1 VIGEMN
7 GLLPVFLKELTDQFG
22 SRRFMLITLI
32 IVITGLFS
40 SYTASEALGE
50 EQFLSE
56 EYLFLNLFTSAGG
69 GLPSFLFF
77 ISFFGP
83 LLGII
88 LGFDA
93 INGERTRGTLS
104 LILSQPVFRDVIIN
118 GKFLASIAT
127 VAIMIASIM
136 VMIAG
141 ISIAKLGVIPN
152 GQEVARALLFFVACV
167 LYVAFWTSLAIL
179 FSIVFEKSS
188 TSALMSIALWIFLAF
203 FVYMIAGVIADE
215 VYPITQ
221 QSDPALLAKHEGLR
235 TMLLRFSPAVLLE
248 EISIAL
254 LNPTVRVF
262 GPMFESQLKGL
273 ILTPLSLGQ
282 SVLVI
287 WPQFVA
293 LIAASIVCFAVSY
306 LTFMRKEIRSI

>member
-1 VIGEMN
+1 MN
-7 GLLPVFLKELTDQFG
+7 GLLSVFLKELTDQFG

-104 LILSQPVFRDVIIN
+104 LILSQPVYRDVIIN

-203 FVYMIAGVIADE
+203 FVYMIAGVITDE

>member
-1 VIGEMN
+1 MS

-22 SRRFMLITLI
+22 SRRFMLIALI
-32 IVITGLFS
+32 VVITGLFS

-50 EQFLSE
+50 QQFLNG
-56 EYLFLNLFTSAGG
+56 EYLFLSLFTLSGG

-104 LILSQPVFRDVIIN
+104 LILSQPVYRDVIIN
-118 GKFLASIAT
+118 GKFLASITT

-141 ISIAKLGVIPN
+141 VSIAKLGVVPN
-152 GQEVARALLFFVACV
+152 GQEVARAFLFFIACI
-167 LYVAFWTSLAIL
+167 LYIAFWTSLAIL

-188 TSALMSIALWIFLAF
+188 TSALTSIAIWIFLAF

-215 VYPITQ
+215 VYPITR
-221 QSDPALLAKHEGLR
+221 QSTPELLAKHESLR

-248 EISIAL
+248 EISAAF

-262 GPMFESQLKGL
+262 GPMFETQLQGL
-273 ILTPLSLGQ
+273 ILTPLSLSQ
-282 SVLVI
+282 SVLVV

-293 LIAASIVCFAVSY
+293 LVAASIICFALSY
-306 LTFMRKEIRSI
+306 LAFMRKEIRPT

>member
-7 GLLPVFLKELTDQFG
+7 GLLSVFLKELTDQFG

-104 LILSQPVFRDVIIN
+104 LILSQPVYRDVIIN

>member
-1 VIGEMN
+1 
-7 GLLPVFLKELTDQFG
+7 
-22 SRRFMLITLI
+22 MLIALI
-32 IVITGLFS
+32 VVITGLFS
-40 SYTASEALGE
+40 SYTASEALRE
-50 EQFLSE
+50 QQFLNE
-56 EYLFLNLFTSAGG
+56 EYLFLSLFSLSGG

-104 LILSQPVFRDVIIN
+104 LILSQPVYRDVIIN

-141 ISIAKLGVIPN
+141 ISIAKLGVVPN
-152 GQEVARALLFFVACV
+152 GQEVARAFLFFIACI
-167 LYVAFWTSLAIL
+167 LYIAFWTSLAIL

-188 TSALMSIALWIFLAF
+188 TSALTSIAIWIFLAF

-215 VYPITQ
+215 VYPITR
-221 QSDPALLAKHEGLR
+221 QSTPELLAKHESLR

-248 EISIAL
+248 EISAAI

-262 GPMFESQLKGL
+262 GPMFETQLQGL

-282 SVLVI
+282 SMLVV

-293 LIAASIVCFAVSY
+293 LVAASIICFAVSY
-306 LTFMRKEIRSI
+306 LAFMRKEIRST

>member
-1 VIGEMN
+1 MS

-22 SRRFMLITLI
+22 SRRFMLIALI
-32 IVITGLFS
+32 VVITGLFS
-40 SYTASEALGE
+40 SYTASEALRGQ
-50 EQFLSE
+50 QFLNE
-56 EYLFLNLFTSAGG
+56 EYLFLSLFTLSGG

-104 LILSQPVFRDVIIN
+104 LILSQPVYRDVIIN
-118 GKFLASIAT
+118 GKFLASITT

-141 ISIAKLGVIPN
+141 VSIAKLGVVPN
-152 GQEVARALLFFVACV
+152 GQEVARAFLFFIACI
-167 LYVAFWTSLAIL
+167 LYIAFWTSLAIL

-188 TSALMSIALWIFLAF
+188 TSVLTSIAIWIFLAF

-215 VYPITQ
+215 VYPMTR
-221 QSDPALLAKHEGLR
+221 QSTPELLTKHESLR
-235 TMLLRFSPAVLLE
+235 TMLLRFSPAVLLG
-248 EISIAL
+248 EISAAF

-262 GPMFESQLKGL
+262 GPMFETQLQGL

-282 SVLVI
+282 SVLVV

-293 LIAASIVCFAVSY
+293 LVAASIICFAVSY
-306 LTFMRKEIRSI
+306 LAFMRKEIRPT

>member
-1 VIGEMN
+1 MN
-7 GLLPVFLKELTDQFG
+7 GLLSVFLKELTDQFG

-104 LILSQPVFRDVIIN
+104 LILSQPVYRDVIIN

>member
-1 VIGEMN
+1 MG

-22 SRRFMLITLI
+22 SKRFMLITLI

-40 SYTASEALGE
+40 SYTASEALKE
-50 EQFLSE
+50 QQFLNE
-56 EYLFLNLFTSAGG
+56 EYLFLGLFTSSGG

-104 LILSQPVFRDVIIN
+104 LILSQPIYRDAIIN
-118 GKFLASIAT
+118 GKFLASLAT

-141 ISIAKLGVIPN
+141 ISIAKLGVVPN
-152 GQEVARALLFFVACV
+152 GQEVVRAILFFIACI
-167 LYVAFWTSLAIL
+167 LYIAFWMSLAIL
-179 FSIVFEKSS
+179 FSIIFEKSS
-188 TSALMSIALWIFLAF
+188 TSALTSIALWIFLSF
-203 FVYMIAGVIADE
+203 FVYMIAGVVADKI
-215 VYPITQ
+215 YPITQ
-221 QSDPALLAKHEGLR
+221 QSTPELLAKHESLR
-235 TMLLRFSPAVLLE
+235 TMLIRFSPAVLLE
-248 EISIAL
+248 EISAAI

-262 GPMFESQLKGL
+262 GPMFETQLKGL

-282 SVLVI
+282 SVLVV

-293 LIAASIVCFAVSY
+293 LIAASVICFAVSY
-306 LTFMRKEIRSI
+306 LAFMRKEIRSI

>member
-1 VIGEMN
+1 MN

-104 LILSQPVFRDVIIN
+104 LILSQPVYRDVIIN

-203 FVYMIAGVIADE
+203 FVYMIAGVITDE

>member
-1 VIGEMN
+1 MN

-188 TSALMSIALWIFLAF
+188 TSALMSIALWIFLSF

>member
-1 VIGEMN
+1 MN

-141 ISIAKLGVIPN
+141 VSIAKLGVIPN

>member
-1 VIGEMN
+1 MN

-40 SYTASEALGE
+40 SYTASGALGE

-104 LILSQPVFRDVIIN
+104 LILSQPVYRDVIIN

-141 ISIAKLGVIPN
+141 ISIAKLGVVPN
-152 GQEVARALLFFVACV
+152 GQEVMRALLFFMACV

-221 QSDPALLAKHEGLR
+221 QSDPELLARHESLR

-306 LTFMRKEIRSI
+306 LAFMRKEIRSV

>member
-1 VIGEMN
+1 MG

-22 SRRFMLITLI
+22 SKRFMLITLI
-32 IVITGLFS
+32 IAITGLFS
-40 SYTASEALGE
+40 SYTASEALKE
-50 EQFLSE
+50 QQFLNE
-56 EYLFLNLFTSAGG
+56 EYLFLGLFTSSGG

-104 LILSQPVFRDVIIN
+104 LILSQPIYRDAIIN
-118 GKFLASIAT
+118 GKFLASLAT

-141 ISIAKLGVIPN
+141 ISIAKLGVVPN
-152 GQEVARALLFFVACV
+152 GQEVVRAILFFIACI
-167 LYVAFWTSLAIL
+167 LYIAFWMSLAIL
-179 FSIVFEKSS
+179 FSIIFEKSS
-188 TSALMSIALWIFLAF
+188 TSALTSIALWIFLSF
-203 FVYMIAGVIADE
+203 FVYMIAGVVADE
-215 VYPITQ
+215 IYPITQ
-221 QSDPALLAKHEGLR
+221 QSTPELLAKHENLR

-248 EISIAL
+248 EISAAL

-262 GPMFESQLKGL
+262 GPMFETQLKGL

-282 SVLVI
+282 SVLVV

-293 LIAASIVCFAVSY
+293 LIAASVICFAVSY
-306 LTFMRKEIRSI
+306 LAFMRKEIRSI

>member
-1 VIGEMN
+1 MS

-22 SRRFMLITLI
+22 SRRFMLIALI
-32 IVITGLFS
+32 VVITGLFS
-40 SYTASEALGE
+40 SYTASEALRGQ
-50 EQFLSE
+50 QFLNE
-56 EYLFLNLFTSAGG
+56 EYLFLSLFTLSGG

-93 INGERTRGTLS
+93 INGEGTRGTLS
-104 LILSQPVFRDVIIN
+104 LILSQPVYRDVIIN
-118 GKFLASIAT
+118 GKFLASITT

-141 ISIAKLGVIPN
+141 VSIAKLGVVPN
-152 GQEVARALLFFVACV
+152 GQEVARAFLFFIACI
-167 LYVAFWTSLAIL
+167 LYIAFWTSLAIL

-188 TSALMSIALWIFLAF
+188 TSALTSIAIWIFLAF

-215 VYPITQ
+215 VYPITR
-221 QSDPALLAKHEGLR
+221 QSTPELLAKHESLR

-248 EISIAL
+248 EISAAF

-262 GPMFESQLKGL
+262 GPMFETQLQGL
-273 ILTPLSLGQ
+273 ILTPLSLSQ
-282 SVLVI
+282 SVLVV

-293 LIAASIVCFAVSY
+293 LVAASIICFALSY
-306 LTFMRKEIRSI
+306 LAFMRKEIRPI

>member
-1 VIGEMN
+1 MG

-22 SRRFMLITLI
+22 SKRFMLITLI

-40 SYTASEALGE
+40 SYTASEALKE
-50 EQFLSE
+50 QQFLNE
-56 EYLFLNLFTSAGG
+56 EYLFLGLFTSSGG

-104 LILSQPVFRDVIIN
+104 LILSQPIYRDAIIN
-118 GKFLASIAT
+118 GKFLASLAT

-141 ISIAKLGVIPN
+141 ISIAKLGVVPN
-152 GQEVARALLFFVACV
+152 GQEVVRAILFFIACI
-167 LYVAFWTSLAIL
+167 LYIAFWMSLAIL
-179 FSIVFEKSS
+179 FSIIFEKSS
-188 TSALMSIALWIFLAF
+188 TSALTSIALWIFLSF
-203 FVYMIAGVIADE
+203 FVYMIAGVVADE
-215 VYPITQ
+215 IYPITQ
-221 QSDPALLAKHEGLR
+221 QSTPELLAKHENLR

-248 EISIAL
+248 EISAAL

-262 GPMFESQLKGL
+262 GPMFETQLKGL

-282 SVLVI
+282 SVLVV

-293 LIAASIVCFAVSY
+293 LIAASVICFAVSY
-306 LTFMRKEIRSI
+306 LAFMRKEIRSI

>member
-1 VIGEMN
+1 MS
-7 GLLPVFLKELTDQFG
+7 GLLSVFLKELTDQFG
-22 SRRFMLITLI
+22 SRRFMLIALI
-32 IVITGLFS
+32 VVITGLFS
-40 SYTASEALGE
+40 SYTASEALRE
-50 EQFLSE
+50 QQFLNE
-56 EYLFLNLFTSAGG
+56 EYLFLSLFSLSGG

-104 LILSQPVFRDVIIN
+104 LILSQPVYRDVIIN

-141 ISIAKLGVIPN
+141 ISIAKLGVVPN
-152 GQEVARALLFFVACV
+152 GQEVARAFLFFIACI
-167 LYVAFWTSLAIL
+167 LYIAFWTSLAIL

-188 TSALMSIALWIFLAF
+188 TSALTSIAIWIFLAF

-215 VYPITQ
+215 VYPITR
-221 QSDPALLAKHEGLR
+221 QSTPELLAKHESLR
-235 TMLLRFSPAVLLE
+235 TMLLRFLFA
-248 EISIAL
+248 
-254 LNPTVRVF
+254 T
-262 GPMFESQLKGL
+262 QLQGL

-282 SVLVI
+282 SMLVV

-293 LIAASIVCFAVSY
+293 LVAASIICFAVSY
-306 LTFMRKEIRSI
+306 LAFMRKEIRST

>member
-1 VIGEMN
+1 
-7 GLLPVFLKELTDQFG
+7 LFL
-22 SRRFMLITLI
+22 S
-32 IVITGLFS
+32 LFS
-40 SYTASEALGE
+40 
-50 EQFLSE
+50 LS
-56 EYLFLNLFTSAGG
+56 GG

-104 LILSQPVFRDVIIN
+104 LILSQPVYRDVIIN

-141 ISIAKLGVIPN
+141 ISIAKLGVVPN
-152 GQEVARALLFFVACV
+152 GQEVARAFLFFIACI
-167 LYVAFWTSLAIL
+167 LYIAFWTSLAIL

-188 TSALMSIALWIFLAF
+188 TSALTSIAIWIFLAF

-215 VYPITQ
+215 VYPITR
-221 QSDPALLAKHEGLR
+221 QSTPELLAKHESLR

-248 EISIAL
+248 EISAAI

-262 GPMFESQLKGL
+262 GPMFETQLQGL

-282 SVLVI
+282 SMLVV

-293 LIAASIVCFAVSY
+293 LVAASIICFAVSY
-306 LTFMRKEIRSI
+306 LAFMRKEIRST

>member
-1 VIGEMN
+1 MN

>member
-1 VIGEMN
+1 MS

-22 SRRFMLITLI
+22 SRRFMLIALI
-32 IVITGLFS
+32 VVITGLFS
-40 SYTASEALGE
+40 SYTASEALRGQ
-50 EQFLSE
+50 QFLNE
-56 EYLFLNLFTSAGG
+56 EYLFLSLFTLSGG

-93 INGERTRGTLS
+93 INGEGTRGTLS
-104 LILSQPVFRDVIIN
+104 LILSQPVYRDVIIN
-118 GKFLASIAT
+118 GKFLASITT

-141 ISIAKLGVIPN
+141 VSIAKLGVVPN
-152 GQEVARALLFFVACV
+152 GQEVARAFLFFIACI
-167 LYVAFWTSLAIL
+167 LYIAFWTSLAIL

-188 TSALMSIALWIFLAF
+188 TSALTSIAIWIFLAF
-203 FVYMIAGVIADE
+203 FVYMMAGVIADE
-215 VYPITQ
+215 VYPITR
-221 QSDPALLAKHEGLR
+221 QSTPELLAKHESLR

-248 EISIAL
+248 EISAAF

-262 GPMFESQLKGL
+262 GPMFETQLQGL
-273 ILTPLSLGQ
+273 ILTPLSLSQ
-282 SVLVI
+282 SVLVV

-293 LIAASIVCFAVSY
+293 LVAASIICFALSY
-306 LTFMRKEIRSI
+306 LAFMRKEIRPI

>member
-1 VIGEMN
+1 MILYERLTFRVPQGINRSIRKQAIHADSFDRSYN
-7 GLLPVFLKELTDQFG
+7 GAIFFIHSFG
-22 SRRFMLITLI
+22 SIKRTT
-32 IVITGLFS
+32 V
-40 SYTASEALGE
+40 SERGIFVFKFI
-50 EQFLSE
+50 FLVRW
-56 EYLFLNLFTSAGG
+56 

-104 LILSQPVFRDVIIN
+104 LILSQPVYRDVIIN

-141 ISIAKLGVIPN
+141 ISIAKLGAVPN
-152 GQEVARALLFFVACV
+152 GQEVARAFLFFIACI
-167 LYVAFWTSLAIL
+167 LYIAFWTSLAIL

-188 TSALMSIALWIFLAF
+188 TSALTSIAIWIFLAF

-215 VYPITQ
+215 VYPITR
-221 QSDPALLAKHEGLR
+221 QSTPELLAKHESLR

-248 EISIAL
+248 EISAAI

-262 GPMFESQLKGL
+262 GPMFETQLQGL

-282 SVLVI
+282 SMLVV

-293 LIAASIVCFAVSY
+293 LVAASIICFAVSY
-306 LTFMRKEIRSI
+306 LAFMRKEIRST